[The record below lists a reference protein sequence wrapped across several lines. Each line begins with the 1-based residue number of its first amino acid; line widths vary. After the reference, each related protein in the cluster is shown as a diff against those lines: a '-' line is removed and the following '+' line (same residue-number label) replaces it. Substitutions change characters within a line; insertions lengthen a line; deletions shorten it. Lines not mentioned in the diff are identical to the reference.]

1 MLYLPIDMSIMDVL
15 REGNEELATLVNM
28 ALADMNIDI
37 RSPYKNPNDPRKVTI
52 ELTLVKFNDE
62 KIAVDFKVTP
72 KSATYTKVPET
83 IDKVAAGQISIYDD
97 LISEVA
103 NDDDEMELMSA
114 DMEEDRKRYELLAG
128 VGRKR
133 KRA

>member
-15 REGNEELATLVNM
+15 KEGNEELATLVNM

-52 ELTLVKFNDE
+52 DLTLVKFNDE

-72 KSATYTKVPET
+72 KAATYTKVPET
-83 IDKVAAGQISIYDD
+83 IDKVAAGQISIYDE

-103 NDDDEMELMSA
+103 EDDDEMELMSA

-128 VGRKR
+128 VEKKR